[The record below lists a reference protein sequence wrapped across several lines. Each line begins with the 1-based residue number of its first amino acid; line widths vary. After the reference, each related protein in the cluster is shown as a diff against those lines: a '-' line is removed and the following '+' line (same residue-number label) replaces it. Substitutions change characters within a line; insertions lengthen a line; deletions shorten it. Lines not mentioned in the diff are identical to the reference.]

1 MALPADPFSPV
12 FTVEFRGRIADS
24 PAPARKRS
32 TVLDGGGA
40 AGHRGGTRRRS
51 GAQAVSKAADFPVL
65 CSWCLAG
72 GVRTVVRTSEVEN
85 SHGICETHAAAIRA
99 EIQSRKDL
107 LKNTRNEPTPP

>member
-1 MALPADPFSPV
+1 
-12 FTVEFRGRIADS
+12 
-24 PAPARKRS
+24 
-32 TVLDGGGA
+32 
-40 AGHRGGTRRRS
+40 
-51 GAQAVSKAADFPVL
+51 VSKAADFPVL

-107 LKNTRNEPTPP
+107 LKN